1 MISYSHDPEGR
12 YLEEYGV
19 MGDVAT
25 AMRDPIFYRWHSFID
40 ALFRRLKDLQT
51 PYQPDTHFA
60 FGGVTVQ
67 SISVKIANKPN
78 APQNALLT
86 YWQRSDV
93 DLAAGLDFG
102 PQGNVFAQFTHLQ
115 HAPFNYHIDV
125 DNASGATRRGTCRI
139 FLAPKQDERGVALSF
154 EETRGMMVEMDRFT
168 VVRKY

>member
-1 MISYSHDPEGR
+1 
-12 YLEEYGV
+12 

-40 ALFRRLKDLQT
+40 QVFLRLKNQQT
-51 PYQPDTHFA
+51 PYQAAQHFA
-60 FGGVTVQ
+60 FDGIVVQ
-67 SISVKIANKPN
+67 SVNVKIANNAKVPPN
-78 APQNALLT
+78 SLLT

-125 DNASGATRRGTCRI
+125 DNNSGVTRRGTCRI
-139 FLAPKQDERGVALSF
+139 FLAPKVDERGMQLRFREQRS
-154 EETRGMMVEMDRFT
+154 MMVEMDKFT
-168 VVRKY
+168 VVCKCLWSFIENQYKNGVCQQ